1 MFQGETSITVDDKGR
16 LAIPAAYRDV
26 VARECGNKLVLTYN
40 PFEQGC
46 LLLYP
51 PQAWEQLRDK
61 VMALPNAQ
69 AANRIVQRQLVSSA
83 AFLELDGNGRVGIP
97 ASQRNAI
104 GIEKK
109 AVLLGADNKFEL
121 WNEQV
126 YRAVMQK
133 TLSDADLG
141 GDLLELKL

>member
-40 PFEQGC
+40 PFDQGC

-51 PQAWEQLRDK
+51 PQEWQQLRDK
-61 VMALPNAQ
+61 VMALPNAKE
-69 AANRIVQRQLVSSA
+69 ANRIVQRQLVSSA
-83 AFLELDGNGRVGIP
+83 AFLELDANGRIGLP
-97 ASQRNAI
+97 LSQRNAI

-109 AVLLGADNKFEL
+109 AVLLGASNKFEL

-141 GDLLELKL
+141 GDLLELTL